1 MLGLYIHIPFCVQ
14 KCKYCDFNSYKMIVN
29 EKDRFLSDLKK
40 EMALYKNKDRK
51 INSIFSGGG
60 TPSILNNNDMQFI
73 MDEIKENFSI
83 DEDAEISIAYEK
95 VMIKCHNCGFEGKF
109 INKQYVCPSC
119 GKSDYKIVK
128 GREFYI
134 DTMEVE

>member
-1 MLGLYIHIPFCVQ
+1 MHELSGELTGLMPSCISY
-14 KCKYCDFNSYKMIVN
+14 YFNIAAK
-29 EKDRFLSDLKK
+29 
-40 EMALYKNKDRK
+40 
-51 INSIFSGGG
+51 G
-60 TPSILNNNDMQFI
+60 TLA
-73 MDEIKENFSI
+73 
-83 DEDAEISIAYEK
+83 EDAEISIAYEK

>member
-51 INSIFSGGG
+51 INSIFFGGG